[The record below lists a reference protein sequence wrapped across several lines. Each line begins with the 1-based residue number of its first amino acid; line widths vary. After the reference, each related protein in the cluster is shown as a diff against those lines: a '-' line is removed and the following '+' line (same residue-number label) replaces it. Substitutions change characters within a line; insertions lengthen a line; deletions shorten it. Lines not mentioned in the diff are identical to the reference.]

1 MIYYRLFTIFIGVLG
16 GFITAQQG
24 SLSGTVLNKYD
35 NTPISFA
42 NVYLE
47 NSPYGTVADEK
58 GKFILSNIKHADYE
72 LLMSA
77 VGYED
82 SRQTIKIYNDIQN
95 YTLLSQTEEAMFD
108 QVVITGTKTFQS
120 KYSSP
125 VIVQVLENESLDK
138 IQACNLSEGLKFQTG
153 LRVETDCQTCNYT
166 QLRINGLAGGYSQVL
181 INGRPIFSAL
191 NSLYGLEQVPS
202 NMIDQIE
209 TVKGGG
215 SALYGSNAIAGTVNI
230 LTKTPEKSSY
240 QIDYTY
246 QNLNGQSN
254 DHFIN
259 ANGTIVNKKKN
270 FGASLFFNS
279 RIRDVY
285 DHNNDNFSELPSL
298 KNNSIG
304 TNFVY
309 RPKKNQKLELS
320 LNYLNEYRYGGE
332 QVDSPAN
339 LALQA
344 EERTHHTF
352 LGSADYQFNFN
363 NYKSS
368 FIVYFANQF
377 TKRDH
382 FTGIRPDN
390 QEEIEDYI
398 QNPPYGISNT
408 FTINMGSQFNHRV
421 HNFLTG
427 INTFTLGIDASID
440 DVFDEIKAYNYLVDQ
455 QSTLIGIFAQSNWE
469 ITPKIKLLSGLR
481 MDKSNFVEKLIFNPR
496 FSLMYKIKES
506 SQFRVSWGQGF
517 RAPQAFDADLHIA
530 FAGGG
535 ISRVMLSDQLKEERS
550 HSASASYNFN
560 KAYEKLI
567 FGFTLDGF
575 YTILK
580 DAFFLQPIGEDGFGE
595 LFEKQNGDGAKVFGG
610 NIDFRL
616 NYNKLLQIEGGITV
630 QRSLFNEAVQYIPN
644 VIKQRAFLRTPNVYG
659 YTVINIMP
667 TKKLYLNINTLHT
680 GSMDVAHFAGAVN
693 QSRDEIIESKVF
705 NELGFKAAYT
715 FNVSKLNTKL
725 ELFGGIK
732 NITNS
737 YQEDFDIGKDRDSNF
752 IYGPAAPRT
761 FFLGIRLKS

>member
-1 MIYYRLFTIFIGVLG
+1 MNICLLFTLLSCLLG
-16 GFITAQQG
+16 SCITAQQA
-24 SLSGTVLNKYD
+24 SLSGVVLNKYD
-35 NTPISFA
+35 NTPVSFA

-47 NSPYGTVADEK
+47 NTSYGTVADEQ
-58 GKFILSNIKHADYE
+58 GKFILSNIKYADYE

-77 VGYED
+77 IGYED
-82 SRQTIKIYNDIQN
+82 YRQTIKIFKDIQN
-95 YTLLSQTEEAMFD
+95 YTLLSQTEEALFD

-120 KYSSP
+120 KYSSS

-191 NSLYGLEQVPS
+191 NSLYGLEQVPI

-240 QIDYTY
+240 QVDYTY
-246 QNLNGQSN
+246 QNINGQSN

-304 TNFVY
+304 TNFIY
-309 RPKKNQKLELS
+309 RPKENQKIEVS

-332 QVDSPAN
+332 QVDTPAY

-352 LGSADYQFNFN
+352 LGSADYQLNFN
-363 NYKSS
+363 NNNSS

-382 FTGIRPDN
+382 FTGIRPDD
-390 QEEIEDYI
+390 QEEIERYI
-398 QNPPYGISNT
+398 KGPPYGTSNT
-408 FTINMGSQFNHRV
+408 FTINTGTQFNHKIK
-421 HNFLTG
+421 NFLSGT
-427 INTFTLGIDASID
+427 NTITLGVDASID
-440 DVFDEIKAYNYLVDQ
+440 DVFDQIKAYNYLVDQ
-455 QSTLIGIFAQSNWE
+455 QSILFGTFLQSDWE

-481 MDKSNFVEKLIFNPR
+481 MDKSNFVNKLIFNPR
-496 FSLMYKIKES
+496 FSLMYKMKEN

-517 RAPQAFDADLHIA
+517 RAPQAFDADLHIS

-535 ISRVMLSDQLKEERS
+535 ISRVSLSENLKEERS
-550 HSASASYNFN
+550 HSVSASYNLN
-560 KAYEKLI
+560 KAYEKVI

-575 YTILK
+575 YTVLK

-610 NIDFRL
+610 NIDFRF
-616 NYNKLLQIEGGITV
+616 NYNKLIQIEGGITV
-630 QRSLFNEAVQYIPN
+630 QRSLFNERVQYIPN
-644 VIKQRAFLRTPNVYG
+644 VIKQRAFLRTPNIYG

-667 TKKLYLNINTLHT
+667 TKQLYLNINTLHT
-680 GSMDVAHFAGAVN
+680 GSMGVAHFAGAPN
-693 QSRDEIIESKVF
+693 QSTDEIIESKVF
-705 NELGFKAAYT
+705 NELGFKIAYT
-715 FNVSKLNTKL
+715 FDVSKINTKL

-732 NITNS
+732 NIANS

>member
-1 MIYYRLFTIFIGVLG
+1 MIYYRFFIIFTGVIGG
-16 GFITAQQG
+16 YIAAQHG

-47 NSPYGTVADEK
+47 NTPYGTVADEN

-82 SRQTIKIYNDIQN
+82 SRQTIKIYKDIQN
-95 YTLLSQTEEAMFD
+95 YTLLSQTEEALFD

-270 FGASLFFNS
+270 FGASLFFNN
-279 RIRDVY
+279 RIRSVY

-304 TNFVY
+304 TNLVY
-309 RPKKNQKLELS
+309 RPKENQKLEVS

-332 QVDSPAN
+332 QVDTLAYF
-339 LALQA
+339 ALQA

-363 NYKSS
+363 NYNSS
-368 FIVYFANQF
+368 FIIYLANQH

-382 FTGIRPDN
+382 FTGIRPDD
-390 QEEIEDYI
+390 QEEIEEYI

-408 FTINMGSQFNHRV
+408 FTINTGTQFNHRLK
-421 HNFLTG
+421 NFLSG

-440 DVFDEIKAYNYLVDQ
+440 DVFDEIKAYNYLVNQ

-481 MDKSNFVEKLIFNPR
+481 MDKSNFVEKLILNPR
-496 FSLMYKIKES
+496 FSLMYNMKES

-535 ISRVMLSDQLKEERS
+535 ISRVILSDQLKEERS

-567 FGFTLDGF
+567 FGCTLDGF

-580 DAFFLQPIGEDGFGE
+580 DAFFLQPIGEDGIGE

-616 NYNKLLQIEGGITV
+616 NYNKLIQIEGGITV
-630 QRSLFNEAVQYIPN
+630 QRSFFNEAVQYIPN
-644 VIKQRAFLRTPNVYG
+644 VNKQRAFLRTPNTYG

-667 TKKLYLNINTLHT
+667 TKQLNLNINTLHT
-680 GSMDVAHFAGAVN
+680 GSMYVAHFAGAAN
-693 QSRDEIIESKVF
+693 QSTDEIIESKVF
-705 NELGFKAAYT
+705 NEWGFKLAYT
-715 FNVSKLNTKL
+715 FNILKINTKL
-725 ELFGGIK
+725 ELFGGVK

-761 FFLGIRLKS
+761 FFMGIRLKS